1 MFQRSSPENGDAG
14 RLELATADGVAE
26 RDDGDDAVAAAV
38 VVAADEADCNDQSLV
53 T

>member
-14 RLELATADGVAE
+14 RLEPATADGVAE

-38 VVAADEADCNDQSLV
+38 VVADEADCNDQSLV